1 VFVHVFDGLA
11 AATLQSAGATLQR
24 RLLLQARAKSSGSAR
39 YGRARAGAEIVYV
52 RRRVRVRPSPSEIM
66 IRSPMTRTVLLVAFL
81 AAGLLLVRSGA
92 LSAWLWMLLTL
103 VVIATR
109 VIARMDAYQDELSF
123 TDEGVTR
130 QHGSKLRKVQS
141 ESVRWDEV
149 QRVEVL
155 THETG
160 PGRKDLLFLLHGVG
174 DAGVA
179 VPGPVAE
186 RHGLLAELRRRF
198 PGLQEDQW
206 SQAQAASGRA
216 SFLLW
221 ERAAA

>member
-39 YGRARAGAEIVYV
+39 YGRARTGPEIVYV

-141 ESVRWDEV
+141 ESVRWEEV

>member
-1 VFVHVFDGLA
+1 
-11 AATLQSAGATLQR
+11 
-24 RLLLQARAKSSGSAR
+24 
-39 YGRARAGAEIVYV
+39 
-52 RRRVRVRPSPSEIM
+52 
-66 IRSPMTRTVLLVAFL
+66 MTRTVLLVAFL

-92 LSAWLWMLLTL
+92 LSLWIYLLLTA

-109 VIARMDAYQDELSF
+109 VIARMDAYQEDLLF
-123 TDEGVTR
+123 TDEGLTR
-130 QHGSKLRKVQS
+130 QHGSKLRKVLN

-160 PGRKDLLFLLHGVG
+160 PGRKDMLFLLHGRG

-179 VPGPVAE
+179 VPGPVAQ

-198 PGLQEDQW
+198 PGLQEDRW
-206 SQAQAASGRA
+206 AQAQAATGRA
-216 SFLLW
+216 AFLLW
-221 ERAAA
+221 ERAAP

>member
-1 VFVHVFDGLA
+1 
-11 AATLQSAGATLQR
+11 
-24 RLLLQARAKSSGSAR
+24 
-39 YGRARAGAEIVYV
+39 
-52 RRRVRVRPSPSEIM
+52 
-66 IRSPMTRTVLLVAFL
+66 MTRTVLLVAFL

-92 LSAWLWMLLTL
+92 LSLWIYLLLTA

-109 VIARMDAYQDELSF
+109 VIARMDAYQEDLLF
-123 TDEGVTR
+123 TDEGLTR
-130 QHGSKLRKVQS
+130 QHGSKLRKVLN

-149 QRVEVL
+149 RRIEVL

-160 PGRKDLLFLLHGVG
+160 PGRKDLLFLLYGTG
-174 DAGVA
+174 EAGVA